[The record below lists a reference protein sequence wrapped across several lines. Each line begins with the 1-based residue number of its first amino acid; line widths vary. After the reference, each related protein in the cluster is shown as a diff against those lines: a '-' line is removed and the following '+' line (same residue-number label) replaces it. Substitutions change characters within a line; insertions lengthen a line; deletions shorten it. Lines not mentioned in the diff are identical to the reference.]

1 RDFSMFWNY
10 LPWWFLDNVQSSLLM
25 LKNPVP
31 CLFVKIGPNPRSP
44 LGAKSIA
51 HVVLNFRLHV
61 TFLYA
66 MKTPKLNG
74 EFGLDAIGQ
83 LSFYPLREADI
94 YSRFI
99 RAMFSKEI
107 PLGHSTSQAPVL
119 VQFPKPSRS
128 IASTMFNTRS
138 TASTRPCGNKAN

>member
-1 RDFSMFWNY
+1 R
-10 LPWWFLDNVQSSLLM
+10 
-25 LKNPVP
+25 
-31 CLFVKIGPNPRSP
+31 PNPHSP
-44 LGAKSIA
+44 LGVKSIA
-51 HVVLNFRLHV
+51 HLVLNFRLHV
-61 TFLYA
+61 TFLYGI
-66 MKTPKLNG
+66 KKPKLHR

-138 TASTRPCGNKAN
+138 VASTLPCGNKAN